1 MNPDFEP
8 QLATSDRPGGRTPML
23 FASLAVVL
31 ALVATIV
38 SVAAFLRAG
47 DKDVAVAVAST
58 AAPTTSPAPGPTTT
72 AAGPSVTAE
81 PTTEPIEEPTAEPT
95 DGPDPSASF
104 TVAYE
109 KKPLRLQ
116 PSSARSI
123 DLDLPTAN
131 AGSAT
136 GELQYIGGVPSTK
149 LEFFSGSSIAEVN
162 VPAPTANDC
171 AQQLRQAP
179 IDSDVA
185 PSKGQQLCALT
196 SADRSVSQGIR
207 QKIVLIRI
215 DAIASD
221 GTLNVTVSA
230 WNVPR

>member
-8 QLATSDRPGGRTPML
+8 ERAPATSDRFDGRTPML

-38 SVAAFLRAG
+38 SVAAFLRTG
-47 DKDVAVAVAST
+47 DKAVA
-58 AAPTTSPAPGPTTT
+58 AAPTPAPATSQAPAPTTT
-72 AAGPSVTAE
+72 APDPSVTTE
-81 PTTEPIEEPTAEPT
+81 PTTEPTEEPTAEPT

-136 GELQYIGGVPSTK
+136 GELEYIGGVPSTK

-162 VPAPTANDC
+162 SPAPTANDC

-179 IDSDVA
+179 IDPDVA
-185 PSKGQQLCALT
+185 PSKGQQLCVLT